1 MSDEQTL
8 TTADLHAQRPNGA
21 ADTDSPD
28 GAQERMTLLLTSLKA
43 LADLS
48 RLRILGALASQE
60 RTVEELA
67 DLLDLKAPT
76 VSHHLA
82 RLRALGLVETRAE
95 GVTRWNRLEVAGL
108 ERLAK
113 LLAAPELVA
122 TLAADAEGATW
133 ERKTLRSFFDG
144 ERLREIPARRKQ
156 RQVILRWLAEQFAW
170 EREYS
175 EAEVNAI
182 LKRHHPDVAS
192 LRRDLIGERLLGRD
206 HGRYWRTEPL
216 TEETLRQ
223 LERRLEW
230 GRIYSEAELL
240 AVLREQV
247 RNPESARRALLERG
261 TLSAEGGHY
270 WLTRPPED
278 RLS

>member
-1 MSDEQTL
+1 MEHDETSAL
-8 TTADLHAQRPNGA
+8 
-21 ADTDSPD
+21 TDSLDERSPD
-28 GAQERMTLLLTSLKA
+28 SPEERMALLLSYLKT

-48 RLRILGALASQE
+48 RLRILGALATQE

-95 GVTRWNRLEVAGL
+95 GVTRWNRLHVAGL

-113 LLAAPELVA
+113 LLATPEVVA
-122 TLAADAEGATW
+122 TLAADVEGATW
-133 ERKTLRSFFDG
+133 ERKTLRAFLDG

-156 RQVILRWLAEQFAW
+156 RQVILRWLAEQFEW

-175 EAEVNAI
+175 EAEVNEV
-182 LKRHHPDVAS
+182 LKRRHPDVAY
-192 LRRDLIGERLLGRD
+192 LRRDLIGERLVARD

-216 TEETLRQ
+216 TEQALAR
-223 LERRLEW
+223 LARSLEW
-230 GRIYSEAELL
+230 GRIYTQAELD
-240 AVLREQV
+240 AIIREQ
-247 RNPESARRALLERG
+247 RRDVDGSRREL
-261 TLSAEGGHY
+261 
-270 WLTRPPED
+270 LTRGVVAMERDHFWLAKPPEH
-278 RLS
+278 RLA